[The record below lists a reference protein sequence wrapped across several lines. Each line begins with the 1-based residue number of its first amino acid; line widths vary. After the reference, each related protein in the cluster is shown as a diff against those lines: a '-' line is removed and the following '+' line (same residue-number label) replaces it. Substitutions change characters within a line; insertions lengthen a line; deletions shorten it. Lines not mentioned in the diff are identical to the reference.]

1 MQTDLTSG
9 APQERTR
16 PLDVW
21 GRPRGKR
28 TRRNRLDL
36 RGSQPPVTPA
46 QACLAVGRP
55 LRGHGTPWA
64 AGGQKHR
71 GPAWLALGYGVV
83 CAVGGVHA
91 GEGDQRLDPACGH
104 RLWLC
109 RSEPALV
116 RYHRAGVAHWVS
128 QRTGDV
134 AWWGTALWPSPAEA
148 HNPCGAGGRH
158 GAGSGRDDPQI
169 GQRTPPLCQGQAR
182 EASGVDPS
190 PHRGGPVGRGHQA
203 HGRTAEAEPRS
214 CHTKCQSD
222 AWGDAR
228 GGQAAHPTDR
238 AVDHHRGGGPGHN
251 RPCWLAP
258 GTCHRAQQ
266 GRQDGGVWP
275 AVSPESPRWWVYL
288 WDRDPRRGGRV
299 EKALAGAGGVPRD
312 LWCARHP
319 YVDGLRPGWLCYGDP
334 AGARPRGS
342 QGDRH
347 PAQRPR
353 GVARCRGRPRDGP
366 ERARQ
371 DRRDH
376 WHSEDGQIWVQQAQ
390 GTSVADAG
398 DGRSPVYPLLQ
409 SEQVDA
415 GPGPGRQMR
424 IRGIGTGRTT
434 KTAPRERQGG
444 RPRGTPLPSKE
455 FCDTL
460 YVAPKLPDS
469 LEEFPLFR
477 ALLDGFQVHLQIVDL
492 LECFVDVAMP

>member
-1 MQTDLTSG
+1 MQTDRTSG
-9 APQERTR
+9 APHERTR

-55 LRGHGTPWA
+55 LRGHGTPLA
-64 AGGQKHR
+64 AGGQKPR

-91 GEGDQRLDPACGH
+91 GEAAQLTRDGSVSGRACRGARVHRATGRSLAADAGPCQHGARVCRAGQGGGGRDQRLAPACGH
-104 RLWLC
+104 RRWLC

-134 AWWGTALWPSPAEA
+134 AWVGPALWPSPAEA
-148 HNPCGAGGRH
+148 HNPCGAGGRQ

-190 PHRGGPVGRGHQA
+190 PHRGGPVGRVHQA

-238 AVDHHRGGGPGHN
+238 AVDHHRGGGQGHN
-251 RPCWLAP
+251 RPCWCAP

-288 WDRDPRRGGRV
+288 WDRDLRRGG
-299 EKALAGAGGVPRD
+299 ESKMPLQALAGSRAIFGAHATPTLMVYDRGGYATATLRALAHEGVKEIGIQPKGHGAWHVAEAVRETVRSERGQTEGIIGTLKTDKYGFNKPKERLWQTLEMAGPRSILSFNLNKMMRD
-312 LWCARHP
+312 LVRA
-319 YVDGLRPGWLCYGDP
+319 
-334 AGARPRGS
+334 
-342 QGDRH
+342 
-347 PAQRPR
+347 
-353 GVARCRGRPRDGP
+353 
-366 ERARQ
+366 ER
-371 DRRDH
+371 
-376 WHSEDGQIWVQQAQ
+376 
-390 GTSVADAG
+390 
-398 DGRSPVYPLLQ
+398 
-409 SEQVDA
+409 
-415 GPGPGRQMR
+415 
-424 IRGIGTGRTT
+424 
-434 KTAPRERQGG
+434 
-444 RPRGTPLPSKE
+444 
-455 FCDTL
+455 
-460 YVAPKLPDS
+460 
-469 LEEFPLFR
+469 
-477 ALLDGFQVHLQIVDL
+477 
-492 LECFVDVAMP
+492 